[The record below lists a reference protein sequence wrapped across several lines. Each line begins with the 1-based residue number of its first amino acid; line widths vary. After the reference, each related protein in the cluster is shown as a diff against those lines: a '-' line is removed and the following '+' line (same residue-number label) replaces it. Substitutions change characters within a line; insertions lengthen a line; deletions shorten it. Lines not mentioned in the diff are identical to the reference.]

1 MERTLRFRSEVRDK
15 VPGVVHVDGTG
26 RLQSVT
32 EKRSPEFY
40 RLLKAFHAKTG
51 CPILLNT
58 SFNVMGKPIVHS
70 MEDLFGVFMG
80 SGLDLLVVGGTV
92 FEKSRIRS

>member
-1 MERTLRFRSEVRDK
+1 MERTLRFKPDRRQA

-26 RLQSVT
+26 RLQSVS
-32 EKRSPEFY
+32 EKRNPEFY

-80 SGLDLLVVGGTV
+80 SGLDLLVVGQTV
-92 FEKSRIRS
+92 FEKKRTAP